1 MQRIELRQISPRLIF
16 MTTLVP
22 FQRARRPEQKE
33 ERRAHLLET
42 AKAALRGGMELSDL
56 GLNELARQAQMTK
69 SNVYRYFENRE
80 ELLLALLE
88 EESAQWQS
96 DLGARLAALPQ
107 PAAPAIA
114 QAFADACMAYPLMC
128 RLLSILP
135 SIIEH
140 NVSAERLTSFKLN
153 ALAMMGNVADQLHRC
168 LPSIPNTDLIAF
180 VRQAMALMIGLWP
193 LSHPRDALAQVLA
206 RPELQP
212 FRYDFASDLA
222 AGSLLLLRGLKSED

>member
-1 MQRIELRQISPRLIF
+1 MPTPE
-16 MTTLVP
+16 P

-42 AKAALRGGMELSDL
+42 ARAALRSGMELSEL

-96 DLGARLAALPQ
+96 DLVAKLAAMPQ
-107 PAAPAIA
+107 PTAPQIA
-114 QAFADACMAYPLMC
+114 QAFAEVSAAYPLMC
-128 RLLSILP
+128 RLFSILP

-140 NVSAERLTSFKLN
+140 NVSGERLTSFKGN
-153 ALAMMGNVADQLHRC
+153 AVALMGAVAQQLHRC
-168 LPSIPNTDLIAF
+168 MPSIPVANHIAF

-193 LSHPRDALAQVLA
+193 LSHPRDVLAQVLA
-206 RPELQP
+206 LPELQP
-212 FRYDFASDLA
+212 LRYHFETDLA
-222 AGSLLLLRGLKSED
+222 AGLLLLLRGLR